1 MNLFKWANI
10 FLCGTQAQRKKVVQA
25 VIEAIWIFKKGEPSI
40 EGEKAVSLL
49 TSDKVELIGVVPDI
63 NYFRVASRTP
73 EDLEVIWNHRFS
85 VPTLLYRVKDSPFLL
100 LANPNV
106 EYNDCK
112 LLEIDGNSDL
122 KELHDILG
130 IIG

>member
-1 MNLFKWANI
+1 MNFFKWVNI
-10 FLCGTQAQRKKVVQA
+10 LFCLDQKQRKILVEKVL
-25 VIEAIWIFKKGEPSI
+25 EAIWIFKKGKPSP
-40 EGEKAVSLL
+40 EGDKAVDLL
-49 TSDKVELIGVVPDI
+49 TSNKVELIGIVPDI
-63 NYFRVASRTP
+63 NYIRVSSKDKA
-73 EDLEVIWNHRFS
+73 DLEPLWNHRFS

-112 LLEIDGNSDL
+112 LLEIDENSDL
-122 KELHDILG
+122 KELRDIAG